1 MKKSFSTVVA
11 FLSTFLLAG
20 SAFAQSGGSANPNLG
35 WYALGAAFAIG
46 LGAAGCGIGQ
56 GRAASAA
63 LEGLARNPSSY
74 NKVFVPFILGMAL
87 IESLAIF
94 ALVIA
99 ILLFGKI
106 V

>member
-1 MKKSFSTVVA
+1 MKKFMSLLIA
-11 FLSTFLLAG
+11 FLGTFMVALP
-20 SAFAQSGGSANPNLG
+20 AFAQDGGAASAYG
-35 WYALGAAFAIG
+35 SYALAAALAIG
-46 LGAAGCGIGQ
+46 LGAAGCGMGQ

-74 NKVFVPFILGMAL
+74 NRVFVPFILGMAL

-99 ILLFGKI
+99 ILIQGKI
-106 V
+106 G

>member
-1 MKKSFSTVVA
+1 MKKMFSSVVA
-11 FLSTFLLAG
+11 FLSTFLVAGAALAQDG
-20 SAFAQSGGSANPNLG
+20 AGASSNFG
-35 WYALGAAFAIG
+35 WYALGAGLAIG
-46 LGAAGCGIGQ
+46 LGAAGCGMGQ

-99 ILLFGKI
+99 ILVFGKI
-106 V
+106 T